1 MKICHLIS
9 SIDKGG
15 AETHLYT
22 LVKKQKLSGDEVIV
36 IYLKGNSYWKK
47 YYKKIGVKT
56 FKINFD
62 SNLNLLKFLIAIFKI
77 NSIIKIYN
85 PYIVHSHL
93 TVMELIGALIKKF
106 LNKKFCF
113 IITKHLDSYFL
124 EASFGKKKFFKGIL
138 FEKFILTNAEKIICI
153 SNQVKKYFYK
163 IINKKITKF
172 KVIYYG
178 FSFERYIF
186 SKDHRKIIL
195 KFKKKHKIKKND
207 FIICNIARHVKQKS
221 LGLLIKSFNIYN
233 KENTNSKLILIGN
246 GPENKKLKNLAKD
259 LKIYEKIIWID
270 SYENI
275 KDIIS
280 LSNLFILSSKYEGLG
295 LVLLEAMAS
304 KKPIL
309 ATKISA
315 IPEVV
320 KHNYSGILVDHGH
333 PRKISKKI
341 KLFENKKLS
350 MRYGNN
356 GFKILNTKFNVNRM
370 YIETNRAY
378 IEVIKNAKR
387 KNSLY
392 N

>member
-1 MKICHLIS
+1 M
-9 SIDKGG
+9 
-15 AETHLYT
+15 
-22 LVKKQKLSGDEVIV
+22 
-36 IYLKGNSYWKK
+36 
-47 YYKKIGVKT
+47 
-56 FKINFD
+56 
-62 SNLNLLKFLIAIFKI
+62 
-77 NSIIKIYN
+77 
-85 PYIVHSHL
+85 
-93 TVMELIGALIKKF
+93 
-106 LNKKFCF
+106 
-113 IITKHLDSYFL
+113 
-124 EASFGKKKFFKGIL
+124 
-138 FEKFILTNAEKIICI
+138 
-153 SNQVKKYFYK
+153 
-163 IINKKITKF
+163 
-172 KVIYYG
+172 
-178 FSFERYIF
+178 
-186 SKDHRKIIL
+186 
-195 KFKKKHKIKKND
+195 KFKKKYKIKKND

-233 KENTNSKLILIGN
+233 KENINSKLILIGN

-259 LKIYEKIIWID
+259 LKIFKKIIWID

-320 KHNYSGILVDHGH
+320 KNNYSGILVDHGY
-333 PRKISKKI
+333 PQKISKKI

-370 YIETNRAY
+370 YIETNKVY
-378 IEVIKNAKR
+378 LEVIKNAKR